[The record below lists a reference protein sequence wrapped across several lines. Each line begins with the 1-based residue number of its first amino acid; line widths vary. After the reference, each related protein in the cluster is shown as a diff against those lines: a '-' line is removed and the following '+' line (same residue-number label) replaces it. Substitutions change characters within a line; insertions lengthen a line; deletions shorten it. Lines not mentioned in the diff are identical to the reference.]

1 MGDAHKGRGRGI
13 LGPMRIIAIGQQ
25 AEGVVA
31 IGQEATG
38 LFALGQFAT
47 GVIAIGQVARGVV
60 AIGQL
65 SLGIFTVGQLGLG
78 LSFCAAMIGAGGR
91 ALGIVLP
98 LVPVP
103 PRKKK
108 LPPVGSLASVR
119 SSGAGWTRA
128 TFSRGTGTQIL
139 ATIDGETLPLRV
151 GADLFLAAYYFATKG
166 SSEPLFVRVSSE
178 GGALRLLEIKRA
190 EEDASGK
197 PWFGVRSVVQLVLLA
212 VAAGVYWHFVVL
224 DLGDFVIRLAQDAA
238 VNGVTFF

>member
-1 MGDAHKGRGRGI
+1 
-13 LGPMRIIAIGQQ
+13 MRIVAVGQH
-25 AEGVVA
+25 AEGVIA

-38 LFALGQFAT
+38 FFALGQFAT

-108 LPPVGSLASVR
+108 LPPVGPLAAVR
-119 SSGAGWTRA
+119 SGGAGWV
-128 TFSRGTGTQIL
+128 RGTLARGGGTRIVAMIEGQSV
-139 ATIDGETLPLRV
+139 PLSV
-151 GADLFLAAYYFATKG
+151 GADLFLAAYYFAKKG
-166 SSEPLFVRVSSE
+166 STEPLFLRVSSE
-178 GGALRLLEIKRA
+178 GGGLRLLEIKRA
-190 EEDASGK
+190 EEDRSKK
-197 PWFGVRSVVQLVLLA
+197 PWLGPLSIVQLVALA
-212 VAAGVYWHFVVL
+212 IAAGVYWQFFLV
-224 DLGDFVIRLAQDAA
+224 DFGDFVVRLAQDAA
-238 VNGVTFF
+238 VNGVTFL